1 MFVKSRGILKEG
13 GFNLRKFCSSSVS
26 LQIRVEMTEQLQH
39 KANLSMES
47 EESYSNSTL
56 GLGQEMR
63 SGEQKVLG
71 VRLNACTDKFVVT
84 LDEIAETVKE
94 LEPTKRNIVALVGR
108 IYDPLGILAPV
119 VVCFK
124 MFFQELCEAKCG
136 WDQPLTNTRPI
147 TSPNS

>member
-1 MFVKSRGILKEG
+1 
-13 GFNLRKFCSSSVS
+13 
-26 LQIRVEMTEQLQH
+26 MTEQLQH

-124 MFFQELCEAKCG
+124 MFSKNSVKPSVGGTNHLPTQGPSLHQTPDQEG
-136 WDQPLTNTRPI
+136 T
-147 TSPNS
+147 